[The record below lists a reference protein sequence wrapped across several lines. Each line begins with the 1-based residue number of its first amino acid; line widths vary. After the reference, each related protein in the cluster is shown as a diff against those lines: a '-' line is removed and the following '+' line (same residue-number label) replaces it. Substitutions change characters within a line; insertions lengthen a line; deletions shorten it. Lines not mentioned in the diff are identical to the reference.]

1 MSASDFS
8 DEVGPPP
15 RSAVLVRLADVPPE
29 PVKWLWKPYI
39 PRRKITLVVGDPGDG
54 KTWMVNAIAAAM
66 TRGFGLPDAMREGR
80 QGTAS
85 HPESVLYLTAED
97 GLADTIRPRLDGMGA
112 DCERFFALTAAR
124 DGDAETPVTLRDIDV
139 LDDALTQTHAALAAV
154 DPLQAFM
161 GDRIDMHRANE
172 TRPVLAALARLA
184 EKHECAV
191 VCICH
196 LSKAT
201 QSRALYRVLGSID
214 FAAAVRSVLLVGR
227 DPEDRCRRA
236 VVQIKNNLAPEGPT
250 LAFTIDN
257 DRFEWCGISNL
268 TAGSL
273 LAADAGDD
281 ERSARDEA
289 RAFLEA
295 LLKDGPVSAETVL
308 KQARKAGVAERTL
321 YRAKAELQIKS
332 QKTAC
337 GWAWALPTGSTLP
350 TLPHMEPGN
359 LGNLDV
365 DEGVIS

>member
-1 MSASDFS
+1 
-8 DEVGPPP
+8 
-15 RSAVLVRLADVPPE
+15 
-29 PVKWLWKPYI
+29 
-39 PRRKITLVVGDPGDG
+39 
-54 KTWMVNAIAAAM
+54 
-66 TRGFGLPDAMREGR
+66 
-80 QGTAS
+80 
-85 HPESVLYLTAED
+85 
-97 GLADTIRPRLDGMGA
+97 
-112 DCERFFALTAAR
+112 
-124 DGDAETPVTLRDIDV
+124 
-139 LDDALTQTHAALAAV
+139 
-154 DPLQAFM
+154 
-161 GDRIDMHRANE
+161 
-172 TRPVLAALARLA
+172 
-184 EKHECAV
+184 
-191 VCICH
+191 
-196 LSKAT
+196 
-201 QSRALYRVLGSID
+201 
-214 FAAAVRSVLLVGR
+214 
-227 DPEDRCRRA
+227 
-236 VVQIKNNLAPEGPT
+236 
-250 LAFTIDN
+250 
-257 DRFEWCGISNL
+257 L